1 MSTKRDVTGTSSTTI
16 GERSP
21 RGIGYKRGHKECH
34 HPLTGPRPGSRIP
47 PGLAEHWAP
56 TPSGQGSAAHSRNK
70 GSGSH
75 LNKRSTQLPSKA
87 AEDALHNPTKGSGS
101 NLDKRSTGLPSQ
113 SSQEHCNLWSDYS
126 RGELTSLGRHPKV
139 SGNGHPTYASAAS
152 LRRAHLEKK
161 SNGRILD
168 SVNQPAIWSP
178 RTMPD
183 HVTTAR
189 AAGEAFPRVES

>member
-47 PGLAEHWAP
+47 PGHAEHWAP
-56 TPSGQGSAAHSRNK
+56 IP
-70 GSGSH
+70 
-75 LNKRSTQLPSKA
+75 
-87 AEDALHNPTKGSGS
+87 
-101 NLDKRSTGLPSQ
+101 
-113 SSQEHCNLWSDYS
+113 SSQEHCNLWSGHS

-139 SGNGHPTYASAAS
+139 SGNGHPTHARAAS
-152 LRRAHLEKK
+152 LGRAHLEKE
-161 SNGRILD
+161 SNGRILG
-168 SVNQPAIWSP
+168 SANQPAIWSP

-189 AAGEAFPRVES
+189 AAG